1 MNDNRRAQRGW
12 QRIGHLLLLLALLLP
27 PVTQSAPLYSAALTN
42 QRSTLTAPAPAAPA
56 AIQNDEV
63 RAIDLTV
70 SHERTLSADEKLAY
84 EELFRLFADNVYEM
98 SNGAHKLRNIIIFDG
113 GRYSDRTDIV
123 FSPATTRS
131 NALANNYGKDKLSR
145 AGMSIEDRLGAPPVA
160 EQAMKSMAGTLA
172 HEFGHYFYGALDE
185 YIENGRP
192 LNPYSPGS
200 PAMNDTP
207 PNPCSL
213 MSGCYG
219 TYEGVNFSTT
229 KSTAGA
235 GKTNNAHY
243 RVYKASGWET
253 LARDPKDDPLVTR
266 FNPYRGPEQIPSD
279 RLYWPELADKAPP
292 ADEFRTVELPDAQA
306 SARSL
311 LQITWADASVT
322 DNRFRFFLVDV
333 SKGMG
338 DKERL
343 NSAKTALKAY
353 VDSAKVNDQIGIITF
368 AETDTEIQP
377 LTKIV
382 DDTTKETIK
391 TAIDGITLAEVA
403 NKRIITA
410 ADQKA
415 IDALNGATSFG
426 LIADRAVYV
435 IINGA
440 FTEQGPGG
448 GFTGTGFEK
457 VSAAHGNAGIPISIF
472 NFNDCS
478 QPGDFWPGCTTR
490 QGTSM
495 SVLKGVVGATM
506 AKPGVYKYIGDGP
519 FEVIAVNAANAGAV
533 AGGNPALENTEANE
547 LIDALDA
554 GDAAFS
560 PRLEVNL
567 GTARDLQLPVE
578 QPYTTT
584 IYVDAT
590 LDELDASFF
599 FNGTADAAQITLTD
613 PNGDPLPSAPEC
625 ESDGTESFCQLV
637 IDAPLVGTWEVSMMA
652 ATQPLVM
659 AYAMAGVT
667 WEGTTFQ
674 ATLTAQDGDFV
685 AYPNPVV
692 LVASLSKINPIAGA
706 GVTAWV
712 EDPAG
717 LFSDLTLKDDGNLPD
732 LYPDDGLYSGL
743 LPYDQSGD
751 YHITALFDN
760 IAGTAFYATA
770 ALADGDPITTP
781 VGIDFDRYA
790 SYEVF
795 VGEVEADD
803 HGNTAETATPLP
815 GDNTEEYGRL
825 ESAADLDIFRVVSLT
840 VPSNAAQTVNAATTS
855 ATYMVRLGAL
865 TEGLAPKITVVKASG
880 TLEFTPAPLGYSEYF
895 SATVD
900 VTPGET
906 VLIGVA
912 QQNAQAPLGTYAIS
926 LGELREGE
934 GEAELY
940 LFGEAPDQAV
950 VGQPYHFTPGVYDP
964 LGETLY
970 FTATNLPAWLTLDT
984 ATGALSGT
992 PTVADVG
999 STGNLVLSVSNG
1011 LASAALPPFIL
1022 TVVATAAQLDDEP
1035 IFENPA
1041 PPTNAVVGERY
1052 YYDPGLFDPEGEPLL
1067 VNAANLPGWLSLDP
1081 ITGILSGTPGAGDVG
1096 AAIGIVLTATE
1107 TSGVSS
1113 AGVQGAVAG
1122 DTNVAANALPPIQV
1136 NNPNLP
1142 YSPSSILFCGL
1153 TTDTLAPKAQTLTI
1167 KPAFAGEQS
1176 YEAFVSTLVRNIEIR
1191 SSAFYQGDKVTATI
1205 AVSPLSPDEGPAF
1218 VNGLNERSIKFT
1230 LNGQNYTVP
1239 VKVFIGA
1246 TCSDGQL
1253 PAPSLVLSRSKLE
1266 YGAFVGE
1273 SIVSKPLK
1281 LEATYGTLRWTARA
1295 DQPWVQLSAGNG
1307 QTVQTINV
1315 GIDSSQL
1322 TAAGQY
1328 TAKVTLTDQNNRS
1341 KEVAIIA
1348 TIGKSKTESAIDLTA
1363 LEVTQGIQNLLNEMP
1378 LVVDRP
1384 TFVRAHVRSN
1394 TGQPINN
1401 VTAKLEVRRGN
1412 DLLGTLTPQNE
1423 GGAITI
1429 NPSPDRG
1436 QLNDSFWFELQSEW
1450 LSAGTITVKLVG
1462 DNQSIGCADLINTPN
1477 DCAATATFDRV
1488 MPTVPFRFYRASF
1501 PGLLNTDPRQEGT
1514 VEVSPA
1520 DLEWAR
1526 NVLLAYYPITE
1537 IESRDQI
1544 WSFADTKDAQTAGFP
1559 RLEKERKLAGEPNI
1573 HYYLFNRTNADE
1585 GCCGGAGGRF
1595 IAASEIRQGVGAG
1608 TIAQEYEH
1616 TFYNHAACG
1625 EIGDTMERRFPAYVH
1640 DRISEATSGP
1650 SAYYGFDRFGTAKGQ
1665 RIYPP
1670 TTKSVMSYCRPT
1682 WISDWEYRDLL
1693 TQIAAIP
1700 YGDLNTL
1707 AAAQAGVENDV
1718 LIVRGVLNNSSS
1730 ATIQSVTGA
1739 VATSSVAVPTRGAYT
1754 LRLEKANGELLA
1766 SQPFDPDLIDPH
1778 QITARPFTLILPYKA
1793 DPSVVKKV
1801 VVLRNGVVALGSKV
1815 GSATAPVAGAQLS
1828 LDSAQALLTVAF
1840 TSTDG
1845 DGDSITHA
1853 VAYSPDNGQSWLT
1866 LAEDWRAPTLVIDLD
1881 DLPGSTSNPQLR
1893 ILANDGFY
1901 SAQTKVALPV
1911 AVPNHRPQAFILTP
1925 LAERNTAAADES
1937 IILEGAGWDRED
1949 GELSGTHLIWH
1960 SDQDGV
1966 LGTGQRLVIAADRL
1980 SPGAQTIW
1988 LEAVD
1993 SAGLSSVL
2001 TGGNPSVMAAGATQ
2015 RAVTTD
2021 AAPVIAAPVA
2031 NFDIGR
2037 DQPYQPPHLAVDGIY
2052 GVVAAGQSTTVDVA
2066 VRNDGDGGPLNWT
2079 VQPGSLPT
2087 WMAVNQSSGQTPA
2100 TIGVTINA
2108 SALANGVYSGTLTFQ
2123 SPDAL
2128 LDNSVTVPYEIMVQT
2143 PSSSQPL
2150 TVTKAGSGG
2159 GVVTSDPLRLE
2170 CGEECGAEFGTGSLV
2185 TLTATPNGN
2194 STFAGWSGAC
2204 VGTASTCQL
2213 TMDGAKAVVATF
2225 TLTQSITVGNVY
2237 LPLVHK

>member
-1 MNDNRRAQRGW
+1 MNDTQRSQRGW
-12 QRIGHLLLLLALLLP
+12 QRIGHLLLLLSLLLP
-27 PVTQSAPLYSAALTN
+27 SVAQSAPLYSAALTN
-42 QRSTLTAPAPAAPA
+42 ERSTLAAPAPAAA
-56 AIQNDEV
+56 QNDEV

-131 NALANNYGKDKLSR
+131 NAIANNYGKDKLSR
-145 AGMSIEDRLGAPPVA
+145 AGMSIEDRLGAPPVS
-160 EQAMKSMAGTLA
+160 EQALKSMAGTLA

-192 LNPYSPGS
+192 FNRWNPGS

-207 PNPCSL
+207 PDPCSL

-219 TYEGVNFSTT
+219 TYEGVNFSTA

-243 RVYKASGWET
+243 RVYKASAWET
-253 LARDPKDDPLVTR
+253 LAREPKDDPLVDR
-266 FNPYRGPEQIPSD
+266 FNPYRGPEQVPSD
-279 RLYWPELADKAPP
+279 RLYWPELAAKAPP
-292 ADEFRTVELPDAQA
+292 EDEFRTVELPAAQA
-306 SARSL
+306 EARSL
-311 LQITWADASVT
+311 LQITWADESVT
-322 DNRFRFFLVDV
+322 DNRYRFFLVDV

-353 VDSAKVNDQIGIITF
+353 VDSARVNDQIGIITF

-382 DDTTKETIK
+382 DDNTKETIK
-391 TAIDGITLAEVA
+391 TAIDGITLSAVA
-403 NKRIITA
+403 NQRVVTA

-415 IDALNGATSFG
+415 IEALNGATSFG

-448 GFTGTGFEK
+448 SFSGTGFEK
-457 VSAAHGNAGIPISIF
+457 VSTAHGNAGIPISIF

-519 FEVIAVNAANAGAV
+519 FEITAANAASTGAV
-533 AGGNPALENTEANE
+533 AGGAPAVENTEANE
-547 LIDALDA
+547 LIDAIAA
-554 GDAAFS
+554 GDDAFS
-560 PRLEVNL
+560 PRLEINL
-567 GTARDLQLPVE
+567 GTARDLQLAVE

-584 IYVDAT
+584 VYVDAT

-599 FNGTADAAQITLTD
+599 FNGAPDAAQITLTD
-613 PNGDPLPSAPEC
+613 PNGDPLLSTPAC
-625 ESDGTESFCQLV
+625 ESDNVESFCQIV

-652 ATQPLVM
+652 TTQPLVM
-659 AYAMAGVT
+659 AYAVTGVT
-667 WEGTTFQ
+667 WEGATFQ
-674 ATLTAQDGDFV
+674 AALTAQGDDFV
-685 AYPNPVV
+685 AYPDPVV

-712 EDPAG
+712 EDPDG
-717 LFSDLTLKDDGNLPD
+717 LFSDLSLKDDGNLPD

-795 VGEVEADD
+795 VGEVAADD
-803 HGNTAETATPLP
+803 HGNTAETATELP
-815 GDNTEEYGRL
+815 GDNEELYGRL
-825 ESAADLDIFRVVSLT
+825 DNASDIDVFRVVSLT
-840 VPSNAAQTVNAATTS
+840 VPSNAAQTVNAAGATTS

-865 TEGLAPKITVVKASG
+865 TENLAPKITLAKASG
-880 TLEFTPAPLGYSEYF
+880 NLEFAPAPLGYSEYF
-895 SATVD
+895 SATID

-906 VLIGVA
+906 VWIAVA
-912 QQNAQAPLGTYAIS
+912 QQNAQAPLGTYALS
-926 LGELREGE
+926 FGELRDGE

-950 VGQPYHFTPGVYDP
+950 VGQPYSFIPGVYDP

-992 PTVADVG
+992 PAAVDVG
-999 STGNLVLSVSNG
+999 STANILLSVSNG
-1011 LASAALPPFIL
+1011 LESATLPPFTL
-1022 TVVATAAQLDDEP
+1022 TVVATAAQLDEEP

-1041 PPTNAVVGERY
+1041 PPPTAAVGELY

-1067 VNAANLPGWLSLDP
+1067 VNAANLPNWLTLDP
-1081 ITGILSGTPGAGDVG
+1081 TTGILSGTPGAGDVG
-1096 AAIGIVLTATE
+1096 ATIGIVLTATE

-1113 AGVQGAVAG
+1113 AGAQGAVVG
-1122 DTNVAANALPPIQV
+1122 EPNVAANALPPIQV
-1136 NNPNLP
+1136 DNPNLP

-1153 TTDTLAPKAQTLTI
+1153 TTDSLTPKAQTLTI
-1167 KPAFAGEQS
+1167 KPTFAGEQG

-1191 SSAFYQGDKVTATI
+1191 SSALYQEDKVTATI
-1205 AVSPLSPDEGPAF
+1205 AVSPLPPHDGPAF

-1230 LNGQNYTVP
+1230 LNGQSYTVP
-1239 VKVFIGA
+1239 VKVFVGA
-1246 TCSDGQL
+1246 TCSDGQV
-1253 PAPSLVLSRSKLE
+1253 PAPSLVLSRSKLD
-1266 YGAFVGE
+1266 YGAFAGE
-1273 SIVSKPLK
+1273 SIPSKPLK
-1281 LEATYGTLRWTARA
+1281 IEATYGTLRWTARA
-1295 DQPWVQLSAGNG
+1295 DQQWVQLSADNG

-1315 GIDSSQL
+1315 AIDGSQL
-1322 TAAGQY
+1322 AEAGQY

-1341 KEVAIIA
+1341 KEVAVIA

-1363 LEVTQGIQNLLNEMP
+1363 LEVTQGIQNLLNDMP
-1378 LVVDRP
+1378 LVVARP

-1394 TGQPINN
+1394 TGQPISN

-1423 GGAITI
+1423 GGAITV
-1429 NPSPDRG
+1429 NPTPERG

-1450 LSAGTITVKLVG
+1450 LSAGSITVKLVG

-1477 DCAATATFDRV
+1477 DCTATATFDRV
-1488 MPTVPFRFYRASF
+1488 IPTVPFRFYRASF
-1501 PGLLNTDPRQEGT
+1501 PGLLSEDPRQEGT

-1526 NVLLAYYPITE
+1526 NILLAYYPLTE
-1537 IESRDQI
+1537 IEARDQI

-1595 IAASEIRQGVGAG
+1595 IAASEIRQGVAAG

-1625 EIGDTMERRFPAYVH
+1625 DIGDTVERRFPAYVH
-1640 DRISEATSGP
+1640 DRISEAISGP
-1650 SAYYGFDRFGTAKGQ
+1650 SAYYGFDRFATAKGQ

-1670 TTKSVMSYCRPT
+1670 TTKSVMSYCNPT
-1682 WISDWEYRDLL
+1682 WISEWEYRDLL
-1693 TQIAAIP
+1693 TQIAAIN

-1718 LIVRGVLNNSSS
+1718 LIVRGILNNSSS

-1739 VATSSVAVPTRGAYT
+1739 VATSPITVPTRGAYT

-1793 DPSVVKKV
+1793 EPSVVKKV
-1801 VVLRNGVVALGSKV
+1801 IVLRNGVVELGSKV
-1815 GSATAPVAGAQLS
+1815 GSATAPVAGAQLN
-1828 LDSAQALLTVAF
+1828 LDSANGLLTVTF
-1840 TSTDG
+1840 TSTDA
-1845 DGDSITHA
+1845 DGDSVTHA

-1866 LAEDWRAPTLVIDLD
+1866 LTEDWSASTLVIDLD
-1881 DLPGSTSNPQLR
+1881 ELPGSTNNPQLR

-1901 SAQTKVALPV
+1901 SAQIKVALPA

-1925 LAERNTAAADES
+1925 LTARNSAAADES
-1937 IILEGAGWDRED
+1937 IMLEGSGWDRED

-1966 LGTGQRLVIAADRL
+1966 LGTGQRLLIAADRL

-1993 SAGLSSVL
+1993 SAGLSSVIA
-2001 TGGNPSVMAAGATQ
+2001 GGSPSTQAAGATQ
-2015 RAVTTD
+2015 VVAD
-2021 AAPVIAAPVA
+2021 NDIDPVIAAPVA
-2031 NFDIGR
+2031 RFDIGR
-2037 DQPYQPPHLAVDGIY
+2037 DQPYQAPYLVVDGLY
-2052 GVVAAGQSTTVDVA
+2052 AVVATGQSTTLPVA
-2066 VRNDGDGGPLNWT
+2066 VRNGGDGGPLNWT
-2079 VQPGSLPT
+2079 LAPASVPA
-2087 WMAVNQSSGQTPA
+2087 WMTVNQSNGQTPA
-2100 TIGVTINA
+2100 TLNLTINA

-2128 LDNSVTVPYEIMVQT
+2128 LDNSVTVPYEVMVQT
-2143 PSSSQPL
+2143 PASSQPL
-2150 TVTKAGSGG
+2150 TVSKAGDGG

-2170 CGEECGAEFGTGSLV
+2170 CGDECNAEFGTGSLV
-2185 TLTATPNGN
+2185 TLTATPNPN

-2204 VGTASTCQL
+2204 TGTTTACQV
-2213 TMDGAKAVVATF
+2213 TMDGAKSVTATF
-2225 TLTQSITVGNVY
+2225 ILFQSSAEQKLY